1 MLYEQSVFFESHIS
15 LTLDQKKAFM
25 DTVLYKQ
32 LPNTHSENVKKYKG
46 KRKKQIQEK
55 LLTVVDKKGIQT
67 GGYSQKA

>member
-1 MLYEQSVFFESHIS
+1 
-15 LTLDQKKAFM
+15 M

-55 LLTVVDKKGIQT
+55 LTVVDKKGIQT

>member
-1 MLYEQSVFFESHIS
+1 
-15 LTLDQKKAFM
+15 M

-55 LLTVVDKKGIQT
+55 LLTVVGKKGIQT